1 MNLTTLTHRDAL
13 CLNARFTSR
22 EEAIHALTQR
32 LAALG
37 KISSTEQFLEE
48 VYRRES
54 LGPTALGE
62 WLAVPHGKTAAVKE
76 AAFAVATLSEPLQW
90 EGVDGPEAVDLVV
103 LLAIPPNEAGTTH
116 MQLLTALTTRLADDE
131 IRARIQSATTPDEL
145 LSALDDKGGTQP
157 SASFSNAPTIVCV
170 TACPAGIAHTYMA
183 AEYLEKA
190 GRKLGVNVYVE
201 KQGANGIEGR
211 LTADQ
216 LNSATACIFAAEVAI
231 KESERFNGIPALS
244 VPVAEPIRH
253 AEALIQQALTL
264 KRSDETRT
272 VQQDTQPVKSVK
284 TELKQALLS
293 GISFAVPLI
302 VAGGTVLAVA
312 VLLSQIFGLQDLFNE
327 ENSWLWMYRKLGGGL
342 LGILM
347 VPVLAAYTAYSLAD
361 KPALAPGFAAGLAAN
376 MIGSGFLGA
385 VVGGLIAGY
394 LMRWVKNHLRLSSKF
409 NGFLTFYLYPV
420 LGTLGAGSLMLFVV
434 GEPVAW
440 INNSLTAWLNG
451 LSGSNALLLGAIL
464 GFMCSFDLGG
474 PVNKA
479 AYAFCLGAMANG
491 VCGPYAIFASTMKAV
506 SRVHITPHMHWDRE
520 WYFTTEESRIL
531 LVNNMEEI
539 LCRLEQDNEYKYYV
553 LDGQTAILED
563 YFAVKPENKDRVK
576 KQVEAGKLI
585 IGPWYTQTD
594 TTIVSAESIVR
605 NLMYGMRD
613 CLAFGEPMKIGYLP
627 DSFGMSGQLP
637 HIYNGFGITRTM
649 FWRGCSE
656 RHGTDKTEFLWQSS
670 DGSEVTAQVLPLGYA
685 IGKYLPADENGLRKR
700 LDSYFDVLEK
710 ASVTKEILLPNGHDQ
725 MPLQQNIFEVMD
737 KLGDAANLL
746 I

>member
-1 MNLTTLTHRDAL
+1 MVLFYRAHWRDYKNDQVRIMMNLTTLTHRDAL

-62 WLAVPHGKTAAVKE
+62 GLAVPHGKTAAVKE

-347 VPVLAAYTAYSLAD
+347 VPVLAAYTTYSLAD

-491 VCGPYAIFASTMKAV
+491 VYGPYAIFASVKMVSAFTVTASTMLAPRLFKEFEIETGKSTWLLGLAGITEGAIPMAIEDPL
-506 SRVHITPHMHWDRE
+506 RVIGSFVLGSMVTGAIVGAMNIGLSTPGAGI
-520 WYFTTEESRIL
+520 FSLFL
-531 LVNNMEEI
+531 LH
-539 LCRLEQDNEYKYYV
+539 DNGAGGV
-553 LDGQTAILED
+553 MAAIGWFGAALVGAAISTAILLIWRRH
-563 YFAVKPENKDRVK
+563 AVKHGNY
-576 KQVEAGKLI
+576 L
-585 IGPWYTQTD
+585 TD
-594 TTIVSAESIVR
+594 
-605 NLMYGMRD
+605 
-613 CLAFGEPMKIGYLP
+613 
-627 DSFGMSGQLP
+627 
-637 HIYNGFGITRTM
+637 GI
-649 FWRGCSE
+649 
-656 RHGTDKTEFLWQSS
+656 
-670 DGSEVTAQVLPLGYA
+670 
-685 IGKYLPADENGLRKR
+685 
-700 LDSYFDVLEK
+700 
-710 ASVTKEILLPNGHDQ
+710 
-725 MPLQQNIFEVMD
+725 MP
-737 KLGDAANLL
+737 
-746 I
+746 

>member
-1 MNLTTLTHRDAL
+1 
-13 CLNARFTSR
+13 
-22 EEAIHALTQR
+22 
-32 LAALG
+32 
-37 KISSTEQFLEE
+37 
-48 VYRRES
+48 
-54 LGPTALGE
+54 
-62 WLAVPHGKTAAVKE
+62 
-76 AAFAVATLSEPLQW
+76 
-90 EGVDGPEAVDLVV
+90 
-103 LLAIPPNEAGTTH
+103 
-116 MQLLTALTTRLADDE
+116 
-131 IRARIQSATTPDEL
+131 
-145 LSALDDKGGTQP
+145 
-157 SASFSNAPTIVCV
+157 
-170 TACPAGIAHTYMA
+170 
-183 AEYLEKA
+183 
-190 GRKLGVNVYVE
+190 
-201 KQGANGIEGR
+201 
-211 LTADQ
+211 
-216 LNSATACIFAAEVAI
+216 IFAAEAAI

-244 VPVAEPIRH
+244 VRVAEPIRH
-253 AEALIQQALTL
+253 AEALMQQALTL

-491 VCGPYAIFASTMKAV
+491 VYGPYAIFASVKMVSAFTVTASTMLAPRLFKEFEIETGKSTWLLGLAGITEGAIPMAIEDPL
-506 SRVHITPHMHWDRE
+506 RVIGSFVLGSMVTGAIVGAMNIGLSTPGAGI
-520 WYFTTEESRIL
+520 FSLFL
-531 LVNNMEEI
+531 LH
-539 LCRLEQDNEYKYYV
+539 DNGAGGV
-553 LDGQTAILED
+553 MAAIGWFGAALVGAAISTAILLIWRRH
-563 YFAVKPENKDRVK
+563 AVKHGNY
-576 KQVEAGKLI
+576 L
-585 IGPWYTQTD
+585 TD
-594 TTIVSAESIVR
+594 GV
-605 NLMYGMRD
+605 
-613 CLAFGEPMKIGYLP
+613 
-627 DSFGMSGQLP
+627 
-637 HIYNGFGITRTM
+637 
-649 FWRGCSE
+649 
-656 RHGTDKTEFLWQSS
+656 
-670 DGSEVTAQVLPLGYA
+670 
-685 IGKYLPADENGLRKR
+685 
-700 LDSYFDVLEK
+700 
-710 ASVTKEILLPNGHDQ
+710 
-725 MPLQQNIFEVMD
+725 MP
-737 KLGDAANLL
+737 
-746 I
+746 

>member
-1 MNLTTLTHRDAL
+1 MVLFYRARWRDYKNDQVRIMMNLTTLTHRDAL

-22 EEAIHALTQR
+22 EEAIHVLTQR

-62 WLAVPHGKTAAVKE
+62 GLAVPHGKTAAVKE

-244 VPVAEPIRH
+244 MPVAEPIRH

-347 VPVLAAYTAYSLAD
+347 VPVLTAYTAYSLAD

-491 VCGPYAIFASTMKAV
+491 VYGPYAIFASVKMVSAFTVTASTMLAPRLFKEFEIETGKSTWLLGLAGITEGAIPMAIEDPL
-506 SRVHITPHMHWDRE
+506 RVIGSFVLGSMVTGAIVGAMNIGLSTPGAGI
-520 WYFTTEESRIL
+520 FSLFL
-531 LVNNMEEI
+531 LH
-539 LCRLEQDNEYKYYV
+539 DNGAGGV
-553 LDGQTAILED
+553 MAAIGWFGAALVGAAISTAILLMWRRH
-563 YFAVKPENKDRVK
+563 AVKHGNY
-576 KQVEAGKLI
+576 L
-585 IGPWYTQTD
+585 TD
-594 TTIVSAESIVR
+594 GV
-605 NLMYGMRD
+605 
-613 CLAFGEPMKIGYLP
+613 
-627 DSFGMSGQLP
+627 
-637 HIYNGFGITRTM
+637 
-649 FWRGCSE
+649 
-656 RHGTDKTEFLWQSS
+656 
-670 DGSEVTAQVLPLGYA
+670 
-685 IGKYLPADENGLRKR
+685 
-700 LDSYFDVLEK
+700 
-710 ASVTKEILLPNGHDQ
+710 
-725 MPLQQNIFEVMD
+725 MP
-737 KLGDAANLL
+737 
-746 I
+746 

>member
-1 MNLTTLTHRDAL
+1 MVLFYRAHWRDYKNDQVRIMMNLTTLTHRDAL

-62 WLAVPHGKTAAVKE
+62 GLAVPHGKTAAVKE

-491 VCGPYAIFASTMKAV
+491 VYGPYAIFASVKMVSAFTVTASTMLAPRLFKEFEIETGKSTWLLGLAGITEGAIPMAIEDPLRVIGSFVLGSMVTGAIVGAMNIGLSTPGAGIFSLFLLHDNGAGGVMAV
-506 SRVHITPHMHWDRE
+506 IGW
-520 WYFTTEESRIL
+520 FGAA
-531 LVNNMEEI
+531 LVGAAI
-539 LCRLEQDNEYKYYV
+539 S
-553 LDGQTAILED
+553 TAILLMWRRH
-563 YFAVKPENKDRVK
+563 AVKHGNY
-576 KQVEAGKLI
+576 L
-585 IGPWYTQTD
+585 TD
-594 TTIVSAESIVR
+594 GV
-605 NLMYGMRD
+605 
-613 CLAFGEPMKIGYLP
+613 
-627 DSFGMSGQLP
+627 
-637 HIYNGFGITRTM
+637 
-649 FWRGCSE
+649 
-656 RHGTDKTEFLWQSS
+656 
-670 DGSEVTAQVLPLGYA
+670 
-685 IGKYLPADENGLRKR
+685 
-700 LDSYFDVLEK
+700 
-710 ASVTKEILLPNGHDQ
+710 
-725 MPLQQNIFEVMD
+725 MP
-737 KLGDAANLL
+737 
-746 I
+746 

>member
-1 MNLTTLTHRDAL
+1 MVLFYRAHWRDYKNDQVRIMMNLTTLTHRDAL

-62 WLAVPHGKTAAVKE
+62 GLAVPHGKTAAVKE

-201 KQGANGIEGR
+201 KQGANGMEGR

-216 LNSATACIFAAEVAI
+216 INSATACIFAAEVAI

-491 VCGPYAIFASTMKAV
+491 VYGPYAIFASVKMVSAFTVTASTMLAPRLFKEFEIETGKSTWLLGLAGITEGAIPMAIEDPL
-506 SRVHITPHMHWDRE
+506 RVIGSFVLGSMVTGAIVGAMNIGLSTPGAGI
-520 WYFTTEESRIL
+520 FSLFL
-531 LVNNMEEI
+531 LH
-539 LCRLEQDNEYKYYV
+539 DNGAGGV
-553 LDGQTAILED
+553 MAAIGWFGAALVGAAISTAILLIWRRH
-563 YFAVKPENKDRVK
+563 AVKHGNY
-576 KQVEAGKLI
+576 L
-585 IGPWYTQTD
+585 TD
-594 TTIVSAESIVR
+594 GV
-605 NLMYGMRD
+605 
-613 CLAFGEPMKIGYLP
+613 
-627 DSFGMSGQLP
+627 
-637 HIYNGFGITRTM
+637 
-649 FWRGCSE
+649 
-656 RHGTDKTEFLWQSS
+656 
-670 DGSEVTAQVLPLGYA
+670 
-685 IGKYLPADENGLRKR
+685 
-700 LDSYFDVLEK
+700 
-710 ASVTKEILLPNGHDQ
+710 
-725 MPLQQNIFEVMD
+725 MP
-737 KLGDAANLL
+737 
-746 I
+746 

>member
-1 MNLTTLTHRDAL
+1 MVFFYRAHWRDYKNDQVRIMMNLTTLTHRDAL

-62 WLAVPHGKTAAVKE
+62 GLAVPHGKTAAVKE

-231 KESERFNGIPALS
+231 KESERYNGIPALS

-491 VCGPYAIFASTMKAV
+491 VYGPYAIFASVKMVSAFTVTASTMLAPRLFKEFEIETGKSTWLLGLAGITEGAIPMAIEDPL
-506 SRVHITPHMHWDRE
+506 RVIGSFVLGSMVTGAIVGAMNIGLSTPGAGI
-520 WYFTTEESRIL
+520 FSLFL
-531 LVNNMEEI
+531 LH
-539 LCRLEQDNEYKYYV
+539 DNGAGGV
-553 LDGQTAILED
+553 MAAIGWFGAALVGAAISTAILLMWRRH
-563 YFAVKPENKDRVK
+563 AVKHGNY
-576 KQVEAGKLI
+576 L
-585 IGPWYTQTD
+585 TD
-594 TTIVSAESIVR
+594 GV
-605 NLMYGMRD
+605 
-613 CLAFGEPMKIGYLP
+613 
-627 DSFGMSGQLP
+627 
-637 HIYNGFGITRTM
+637 
-649 FWRGCSE
+649 
-656 RHGTDKTEFLWQSS
+656 
-670 DGSEVTAQVLPLGYA
+670 
-685 IGKYLPADENGLRKR
+685 
-700 LDSYFDVLEK
+700 
-710 ASVTKEILLPNGHDQ
+710 
-725 MPLQQNIFEVMD
+725 MP
-737 KLGDAANLL
+737 
-746 I
+746 

>member
-62 WLAVPHGKTAAVKE
+62 GLAVPHGKTAAVKE

-420 LGTLGAGSLMLFVV
+420 LGTL
-434 GEPVAW
+434 ER
-440 INNSLTAWLNG
+440 
-451 LSGSNALLLGAIL
+451 
-464 GFMCSFDLGG
+464 
-474 PVNKA
+474 
-479 AYAFCLGAMANG
+479 
-491 VCGPYAIFASTMKAV
+491 AV
-506 SRVHITPHMHWDRE
+506 
-520 WYFTTEESRIL
+520 
-531 LVNNMEEI
+531 
-539 LCRLEQDNEYKYYV
+539 
-553 LDGQTAILED
+553 
-563 YFAVKPENKDRVK
+563 
-576 KQVEAGKLI
+576 
-585 IGPWYTQTD
+585 
-594 TTIVSAESIVR
+594 
-605 NLMYGMRD
+605 
-613 CLAFGEPMKIGYLP
+613 
-627 DSFGMSGQLP
+627 
-637 HIYNGFGITRTM
+637 
-649 FWRGCSE
+649 
-656 RHGTDKTEFLWQSS
+656 
-670 DGSEVTAQVLPLGYA
+670 
-685 IGKYLPADENGLRKR
+685 
-700 LDSYFDVLEK
+700 
-710 ASVTKEILLPNGHDQ
+710 
-725 MPLQQNIFEVMD
+725 
-737 KLGDAANLL
+737 
-746 I
+746 

>member
-1 MNLTTLTHRDAL
+1 MVLFYRAHWRDYKNDQVRIMMNLTTLTHRDAL

-62 WLAVPHGKTAAVKE
+62 GLAVPHGKTAAVKE

-491 VCGPYAIFASTMKAV
+491 VYGPYAIFASVKMVSAFTVTASTMLAPRLFKEFEIETGKSTWLLGLAGITEGAIPMAIEDPL
-506 SRVHITPHMHWDRE
+506 RVIGSFVLGSMVTGAFVGAMNIGLSTPGAGI
-520 WYFTTEESRIL
+520 FSLFL
-531 LVNNMEEI
+531 LH
-539 LCRLEQDNEYKYYV
+539 DNGAGGV
-553 LDGQTAILED
+553 MAAIGWFGAALVGAAISTAILLIWRRH
-563 YFAVKPENKDRVK
+563 AVKHGNY
-576 KQVEAGKLI
+576 L
-585 IGPWYTQTD
+585 TD
-594 TTIVSAESIVR
+594 GV
-605 NLMYGMRD
+605 
-613 CLAFGEPMKIGYLP
+613 
-627 DSFGMSGQLP
+627 
-637 HIYNGFGITRTM
+637 
-649 FWRGCSE
+649 
-656 RHGTDKTEFLWQSS
+656 
-670 DGSEVTAQVLPLGYA
+670 
-685 IGKYLPADENGLRKR
+685 
-700 LDSYFDVLEK
+700 
-710 ASVTKEILLPNGHDQ
+710 
-725 MPLQQNIFEVMD
+725 MP
-737 KLGDAANLL
+737 
-746 I
+746 

>member
-1 MNLTTLTHRDAL
+1 MVLFYRAHWRDYKNDQVRIMMNLTTLTHRDAL

-62 WLAVPHGKTAAVKE
+62 GLAVPHGKTAAVKE

-302 VAGGTVLAVA
+302 VAGGTVLVVA

-491 VCGPYAIFASTMKAV
+491 VYGPYAIFASVKMVSAFTVTASTMLAPRLFKEFEIETGKSTWLLGLAGITEGAIPMAIEDPL
-506 SRVHITPHMHWDRE
+506 RVIGSFVLGSMVTGAIVGAMNIGLSTPGAGI
-520 WYFTTEESRIL
+520 FSLFL
-531 LVNNMEEI
+531 LH
-539 LCRLEQDNEYKYYV
+539 DNGAGGV
-553 LDGQTAILED
+553 MAAIGWFGAALVGAAISTAILLMWRRH
-563 YFAVKPENKDRVK
+563 AVKHGNY
-576 KQVEAGKLI
+576 L
-585 IGPWYTQTD
+585 TD
-594 TTIVSAESIVR
+594 GV
-605 NLMYGMRD
+605 
-613 CLAFGEPMKIGYLP
+613 
-627 DSFGMSGQLP
+627 
-637 HIYNGFGITRTM
+637 
-649 FWRGCSE
+649 
-656 RHGTDKTEFLWQSS
+656 
-670 DGSEVTAQVLPLGYA
+670 
-685 IGKYLPADENGLRKR
+685 
-700 LDSYFDVLEK
+700 
-710 ASVTKEILLPNGHDQ
+710 
-725 MPLQQNIFEVMD
+725 MP
-737 KLGDAANLL
+737 
-746 I
+746 

>member
-1 MNLTTLTHRDAL
+1 MVLFYRAHWRDYKNDQVRIMMNLTTLTHRDAL

-62 WLAVPHGKTAAVKE
+62 GLAVPHGKTAAVKE

-190 GRKLGVNVYVE
+190 GRKPGVNVYVE

-491 VCGPYAIFASTMKAV
+491 VYGPYAIFASVKMVSAFTVTASTMLAPRLFKEFEIETGKSTWLLGLAGITEGAIPMAIEDPL
-506 SRVHITPHMHWDRE
+506 RVIGSFVLGSMVTGAIVGAMNIGLSTPGAGI
-520 WYFTTEESRIL
+520 FSLFL
-531 LVNNMEEI
+531 LH
-539 LCRLEQDNEYKYYV
+539 DNGAGGV
-553 LDGQTAILED
+553 MAAIGWFGAALVGAAISTAILLIWRRH
-563 YFAVKPENKDRVK
+563 AVKHGNY
-576 KQVEAGKLI
+576 L
-585 IGPWYTQTD
+585 TD
-594 TTIVSAESIVR
+594 GV
-605 NLMYGMRD
+605 
-613 CLAFGEPMKIGYLP
+613 
-627 DSFGMSGQLP
+627 
-637 HIYNGFGITRTM
+637 
-649 FWRGCSE
+649 
-656 RHGTDKTEFLWQSS
+656 
-670 DGSEVTAQVLPLGYA
+670 
-685 IGKYLPADENGLRKR
+685 
-700 LDSYFDVLEK
+700 
-710 ASVTKEILLPNGHDQ
+710 
-725 MPLQQNIFEVMD
+725 MP
-737 KLGDAANLL
+737 
-746 I
+746 

>member
-1 MNLTTLTHRDAL
+1 MVLFYRAHWRDYKNDQVRIMMNLTTLTHRDAL

-62 WLAVPHGKTAAVKE
+62 GLAVPHGKTAAVKE

-116 MQLLTALTTRLADDE
+116 MQLLTALTTSLADDE

-491 VCGPYAIFASTMKAV
+491 VYGPYAIFASVKMVSAFTVTASTMLAPRLFKEFEIETGKSTWLLGLAGITEGAIPMAIEDPL
-506 SRVHITPHMHWDRE
+506 RVIGSFVLGSMVTGAIVGAMNIGLSTPGAGI
-520 WYFTTEESRIL
+520 FSLFL
-531 LVNNMEEI
+531 LH
-539 LCRLEQDNEYKYYV
+539 DNGAGGV
-553 LDGQTAILED
+553 MAAIGWFGAALVGAAISTAILLIWRRH
-563 YFAVKPENKDRVK
+563 AVKHGNY
-576 KQVEAGKLI
+576 L
-585 IGPWYTQTD
+585 TD
-594 TTIVSAESIVR
+594 GV
-605 NLMYGMRD
+605 
-613 CLAFGEPMKIGYLP
+613 
-627 DSFGMSGQLP
+627 
-637 HIYNGFGITRTM
+637 
-649 FWRGCSE
+649 
-656 RHGTDKTEFLWQSS
+656 
-670 DGSEVTAQVLPLGYA
+670 
-685 IGKYLPADENGLRKR
+685 
-700 LDSYFDVLEK
+700 
-710 ASVTKEILLPNGHDQ
+710 
-725 MPLQQNIFEVMD
+725 MP
-737 KLGDAANLL
+737 
-746 I
+746 

>member
-37 KISSTEQFLEE
+37 KISNTEQFLEE
-48 VYRRES
+48 VYRRER

-62 WLAVPHGKTAAVKE
+62 GLAVPHGKTAAVKE

-145 LSALDDKGGTQP
+145 LSALDDKGGSQP

-327 ENSWLWMYRKLGGGL
+327 ENSWLWMYRKLGGGM

-491 VCGPYAIFASTMKAV
+491 VYGPYAIFASVKMVSAFTVTASTMLAPRLFKEFEIETGKSTWLLGLAGITEGAIPMAIEDPL
-506 SRVHITPHMHWDRE
+506 RVIGSFVLGSMVTGAIVGAMNIGLSTPGAGI
-520 WYFTTEESRIL
+520 FSLFL
-531 LVNNMEEI
+531 LH
-539 LCRLEQDNEYKYYV
+539 DNGAGGV
-553 LDGQTAILED
+553 MAAIGWFGAALVGAAISTAILLIWRRH
-563 YFAVKPENKDRVK
+563 AVKHGNY
-576 KQVEAGKLI
+576 L
-585 IGPWYTQTD
+585 TD
-594 TTIVSAESIVR
+594 GV
-605 NLMYGMRD
+605 
-613 CLAFGEPMKIGYLP
+613 
-627 DSFGMSGQLP
+627 
-637 HIYNGFGITRTM
+637 
-649 FWRGCSE
+649 
-656 RHGTDKTEFLWQSS
+656 
-670 DGSEVTAQVLPLGYA
+670 
-685 IGKYLPADENGLRKR
+685 
-700 LDSYFDVLEK
+700 
-710 ASVTKEILLPNGHDQ
+710 
-725 MPLQQNIFEVMD
+725 MP
-737 KLGDAANLL
+737 
-746 I
+746 

>member
-1 MNLTTLTHRDAL
+1 MVLFYRAHWRDYKNDQVRIMMNLTTLTHRDAL

-62 WLAVPHGKTAAVKE
+62 GLAVPHGKTAAVKE

-491 VCGPYAIFASTMKAV
+491 VYGPYAIFASVKMVSAFTVTASTMLAPRLFKEFEIETGKSTWLLGLAGITEGAIPMAIEDPL
-506 SRVHITPHMHWDRE
+506 RVIGSLVLGSMVTGAIVGAMNIGLSTPGAGI
-520 WYFTTEESRIL
+520 FSLFL
-531 LVNNMEEI
+531 LH
-539 LCRLEQDNEYKYYV
+539 DNGAGGV
-553 LDGQTAILED
+553 MAAIGWFGAALVGAAISTAILLIWRRH
-563 YFAVKPENKDRVK
+563 AVKHGNY
-576 KQVEAGKLI
+576 L
-585 IGPWYTQTD
+585 TD
-594 TTIVSAESIVR
+594 GV
-605 NLMYGMRD
+605 
-613 CLAFGEPMKIGYLP
+613 
-627 DSFGMSGQLP
+627 
-637 HIYNGFGITRTM
+637 
-649 FWRGCSE
+649 
-656 RHGTDKTEFLWQSS
+656 
-670 DGSEVTAQVLPLGYA
+670 
-685 IGKYLPADENGLRKR
+685 
-700 LDSYFDVLEK
+700 
-710 ASVTKEILLPNGHDQ
+710 
-725 MPLQQNIFEVMD
+725 MP
-737 KLGDAANLL
+737 
-746 I
+746 

>member
-1 MNLTTLTHRDAL
+1 MVLFYRAHWRDYKNDQVRIMMNLTTLTHRDAL

-62 WLAVPHGKTAAVKE
+62 GLAVPHGKTAAVKE

-347 VPVLAAYTAYSLAD
+347 VPVL
-361 KPALAPGFAAGLAAN
+361 
-376 MIGSGFLGA
+376 
-385 VVGGLIAGY
+385 
-394 LMRWVKNHLRLSSKF
+394 
-409 NGFLTFYLYPV
+409 
-420 LGTLGAGSLMLFVV
+420 GTLGAGSLMLFVV

-491 VCGPYAIFASTMKAV
+491 VYGPYAIFASVKMVSAFTVTASTMLAPRLFKEFEIETGKSTWLLGLAGITEGAIPMAIEDPL
-506 SRVHITPHMHWDRE
+506 RVIGSFVLGSMVTGAIVGAMNIGLSTPGAGI
-520 WYFTTEESRIL
+520 FSLFL
-531 LVNNMEEI
+531 LH
-539 LCRLEQDNEYKYYV
+539 DNGAGGV
-553 LDGQTAILED
+553 MAAIGWFGAALVGAAISTAILLIWRRH
-563 YFAVKPENKDRVK
+563 AVKHGNY
-576 KQVEAGKLI
+576 L
-585 IGPWYTQTD
+585 TD
-594 TTIVSAESIVR
+594 GV
-605 NLMYGMRD
+605 
-613 CLAFGEPMKIGYLP
+613 
-627 DSFGMSGQLP
+627 
-637 HIYNGFGITRTM
+637 
-649 FWRGCSE
+649 
-656 RHGTDKTEFLWQSS
+656 
-670 DGSEVTAQVLPLGYA
+670 
-685 IGKYLPADENGLRKR
+685 
-700 LDSYFDVLEK
+700 
-710 ASVTKEILLPNGHDQ
+710 
-725 MPLQQNIFEVMD
+725 MP
-737 KLGDAANLL
+737 
-746 I
+746 

>member
-1 MNLTTLTHRDAL
+1 MVLFYRAHWRDYKNDQVRIMMNLTTLTHRDAL

-62 WLAVPHGKTAAVKE
+62 GLAVPHGKTAAVKE

-312 VLLSQIFGLQDLFNE
+312 VLLSQIFGLEDLFNE

-394 LMRWVKNHLRLSSKF
+394 LMRWVKNHLRLGSKF

-491 VCGPYAIFASTMKAV
+491 VYGPYAIFASVKMVSAFTVTASTMLAPRLFKEFEIETGKSTWLLGLAGITEGAIPMAIEDPL
-506 SRVHITPHMHWDRE
+506 RVIGSFVLGSMVTGAIVGAMNIGLSTPGAGI
-520 WYFTTEESRIL
+520 FSLFL
-531 LVNNMEEI
+531 LH
-539 LCRLEQDNEYKYYV
+539 DNGAGGV
-553 LDGQTAILED
+553 MAAIGWFGAALVGAAISTAILLMWRRH
-563 YFAVKPENKDRVK
+563 AVKHGNY
-576 KQVEAGKLI
+576 L
-585 IGPWYTQTD
+585 TD
-594 TTIVSAESIVR
+594 GV
-605 NLMYGMRD
+605 
-613 CLAFGEPMKIGYLP
+613 
-627 DSFGMSGQLP
+627 
-637 HIYNGFGITRTM
+637 
-649 FWRGCSE
+649 
-656 RHGTDKTEFLWQSS
+656 
-670 DGSEVTAQVLPLGYA
+670 
-685 IGKYLPADENGLRKR
+685 
-700 LDSYFDVLEK
+700 
-710 ASVTKEILLPNGHDQ
+710 
-725 MPLQQNIFEVMD
+725 MP
-737 KLGDAANLL
+737 
-746 I
+746 

>member
-1 MNLTTLTHRDAL
+1 MVLFYRAHWRDYKNDQVRIMMNLTTLTHRDAL

-62 WLAVPHGKTAAVKE
+62 GLAVPHGKTAAVKE

-420 LGTLGAGSLMLFVV
+420 LGTLGARSLMLFVV

-491 VCGPYAIFASTMKAV
+491 VYGPYAIFASVKMVSAFTVTASTMLAPRLFKEFEIETGKSTWLLGLAGITEGAIPMAIEDPL
-506 SRVHITPHMHWDRE
+506 RVIGSFVLGSMVTGAIVGAMNIGLSTPGAGI
-520 WYFTTEESRIL
+520 FSLFL
-531 LVNNMEEI
+531 LH
-539 LCRLEQDNEYKYYV
+539 DNGAGGV
-553 LDGQTAILED
+553 MAAIGWFGAALVGAAISTAILLMWRRH
-563 YFAVKPENKDRVK
+563 AVKHGNY
-576 KQVEAGKLI
+576 L
-585 IGPWYTQTD
+585 TD
-594 TTIVSAESIVR
+594 GV
-605 NLMYGMRD
+605 
-613 CLAFGEPMKIGYLP
+613 
-627 DSFGMSGQLP
+627 
-637 HIYNGFGITRTM
+637 
-649 FWRGCSE
+649 
-656 RHGTDKTEFLWQSS
+656 
-670 DGSEVTAQVLPLGYA
+670 
-685 IGKYLPADENGLRKR
+685 
-700 LDSYFDVLEK
+700 
-710 ASVTKEILLPNGHDQ
+710 
-725 MPLQQNIFEVMD
+725 MP
-737 KLGDAANLL
+737 
-746 I
+746 

>member
-1 MNLTTLTHRDAL
+1 MVLFYRAHWRDYKNYQVRIMMNLTTLTHRDAL

-62 WLAVPHGKTAAVKE
+62 GLAVPHGKTAAVKE

-491 VCGPYAIFASTMKAV
+491 VYGPYAIFASVKMVSTFTVTASTMLAPRLFKEFEIETGKSTWLLGLAGITEGAIPMAIEDPL
-506 SRVHITPHMHWDRE
+506 RVIGSFVLGSMVTGAIVGAMNIGLSTPGAGI
-520 WYFTTEESRIL
+520 FSLFL
-531 LVNNMEEI
+531 LH
-539 LCRLEQDNEYKYYV
+539 DNGAGGV
-553 LDGQTAILED
+553 MAAIGWFGAALVGAAISTAILLIWRRH
-563 YFAVKPENKDRVK
+563 AVKHGNY
-576 KQVEAGKLI
+576 L
-585 IGPWYTQTD
+585 TD
-594 TTIVSAESIVR
+594 GV
-605 NLMYGMRD
+605 
-613 CLAFGEPMKIGYLP
+613 
-627 DSFGMSGQLP
+627 
-637 HIYNGFGITRTM
+637 
-649 FWRGCSE
+649 
-656 RHGTDKTEFLWQSS
+656 
-670 DGSEVTAQVLPLGYA
+670 
-685 IGKYLPADENGLRKR
+685 
-700 LDSYFDVLEK
+700 
-710 ASVTKEILLPNGHDQ
+710 
-725 MPLQQNIFEVMD
+725 MP
-737 KLGDAANLL
+737 
-746 I
+746 

>member
-1 MNLTTLTHRDAL
+1 MVLFYRAHWRDYKNDQVRIMMNLTTLTHRDAL

-62 WLAVPHGKTAAVKE
+62 GLAVPHGKTAAVKE

-479 AYAFCLGAMANG
+479 ACAFCLGAMANG
-491 VCGPYAIFASTMKAV
+491 VYGPYAIFASVKMVSAFTVTASTMLAPRLFKEFEIETGKSTWLLGLAGITEGAIPMAIEDPL
-506 SRVHITPHMHWDRE
+506 RVIGSFVLGSMVTGAIVGAMNIGLSTPGAGI
-520 WYFTTEESRIL
+520 FSLFL
-531 LVNNMEEI
+531 LH
-539 LCRLEQDNEYKYYV
+539 DNGAGGV
-553 LDGQTAILED
+553 MAAIGWFGAALVGAAISTAILLIWRRH
-563 YFAVKPENKDRVK
+563 AVKHGNY
-576 KQVEAGKLI
+576 L
-585 IGPWYTQTD
+585 TD
-594 TTIVSAESIVR
+594 GV
-605 NLMYGMRD
+605 
-613 CLAFGEPMKIGYLP
+613 
-627 DSFGMSGQLP
+627 
-637 HIYNGFGITRTM
+637 
-649 FWRGCSE
+649 
-656 RHGTDKTEFLWQSS
+656 
-670 DGSEVTAQVLPLGYA
+670 
-685 IGKYLPADENGLRKR
+685 
-700 LDSYFDVLEK
+700 
-710 ASVTKEILLPNGHDQ
+710 
-725 MPLQQNIFEVMD
+725 MP
-737 KLGDAANLL
+737 
-746 I
+746 

>member
-1 MNLTTLTHRDAL
+1 MVLFYRARWRDYKNDQVRIMMNLTTLTHRDAL

-22 EEAIHALTQR
+22 EEAIHVLTQR

-62 WLAVPHGKTAAVKE
+62 GLAVPHGKTAAVKE

-409 NGFLTFYLYPV
+409 NGFLTFYPYPV

-440 INNSLTAWLNG
+440 INNSLTAWLND

-491 VCGPYAIFASTMKAV
+491 VYGPYAIFASVKMVSAFTVTASTMLAPRLFKEFEIETGKSTWLLGLAGITEGAIPMAIEDPL
-506 SRVHITPHMHWDRE
+506 RVIGSFVLGSMVTGAIVGAMNIGLSTPGAGI
-520 WYFTTEESRIL
+520 FSLFL
-531 LVNNMEEI
+531 LH
-539 LCRLEQDNEYKYYV
+539 DNGAGGV
-553 LDGQTAILED
+553 MAAIGWFGAALVGAAISTAILLMWRRH
-563 YFAVKPENKDRVK
+563 AVKHGNY
-576 KQVEAGKLI
+576 L
-585 IGPWYTQTD
+585 TD
-594 TTIVSAESIVR
+594 GV
-605 NLMYGMRD
+605 
-613 CLAFGEPMKIGYLP
+613 
-627 DSFGMSGQLP
+627 
-637 HIYNGFGITRTM
+637 
-649 FWRGCSE
+649 
-656 RHGTDKTEFLWQSS
+656 
-670 DGSEVTAQVLPLGYA
+670 
-685 IGKYLPADENGLRKR
+685 
-700 LDSYFDVLEK
+700 
-710 ASVTKEILLPNGHDQ
+710 
-725 MPLQQNIFEVMD
+725 MP
-737 KLGDAANLL
+737 
-746 I
+746 

>member
-1 MNLTTLTHRDAL
+1 MVLFYRAHWRDYKNDQVMIMMNLTTLTHRDAL

-62 WLAVPHGKTAAVKE
+62 GLAVPHGKTAAVKE

-491 VCGPYAIFASTMKAV
+491 VYGPYAIFASVKMVSAFTVTASTMLAPRLFKEFEIETGKSTWLLGLAGITEGAIPMAIEDPL
-506 SRVHITPHMHWDRE
+506 RVIGSFVLGSMVTGAIVGAMNIGLSTPGAGI
-520 WYFTTEESRIL
+520 FSLFL
-531 LVNNMEEI
+531 LH
-539 LCRLEQDNEYKYYV
+539 DNGAGGV
-553 LDGQTAILED
+553 MAAIGWFGAALVGAAISTAILLMWRRH
-563 YFAVKPENKDRVK
+563 AVKHGNY
-576 KQVEAGKLI
+576 L
-585 IGPWYTQTD
+585 TD
-594 TTIVSAESIVR
+594 GV
-605 NLMYGMRD
+605 
-613 CLAFGEPMKIGYLP
+613 
-627 DSFGMSGQLP
+627 
-637 HIYNGFGITRTM
+637 
-649 FWRGCSE
+649 
-656 RHGTDKTEFLWQSS
+656 
-670 DGSEVTAQVLPLGYA
+670 
-685 IGKYLPADENGLRKR
+685 
-700 LDSYFDVLEK
+700 
-710 ASVTKEILLPNGHDQ
+710 
-725 MPLQQNIFEVMD
+725 MP
-737 KLGDAANLL
+737 
-746 I
+746 

>member
-1 MNLTTLTHRDAL
+1 MVLFYRAHWRDYKNDQVRIMMNLTTLTHRDAL

-62 WLAVPHGKTAAVKE
+62 GLAVPHGKTAAVKE

-211 LTADQ
+211 LTAEQ

-264 KRSDETRT
+264 ERSGETRT
-272 VQQDTQPVKSVK
+272 VQQDTQPAKSVK

-327 ENSWLWMYRKLGGGL
+327 ENSWLWMYRKLGGGM

-491 VCGPYAIFASTMKAV
+491 VYGPYAIFASVKMVSAFTVTASTMLAPRLFKEFEIETGKSTWLLGLAGITEGAIPMAIEDPL
-506 SRVHITPHMHWDRE
+506 RVIGSFVLGSMVTGAIVGAMNIGLSTPGAGI
-520 WYFTTEESRIL
+520 FSLFL
-531 LVNNMEEI
+531 LH
-539 LCRLEQDNEYKYYV
+539 DNGAGGV
-553 LDGQTAILED
+553 MAAIGWFGAALVGAAISTAILLIWRRH
-563 YFAVKPENKDRVK
+563 AVKHGNY
-576 KQVEAGKLI
+576 L
-585 IGPWYTQTD
+585 TD
-594 TTIVSAESIVR
+594 G
-605 NLMYGMRD
+605 GM
-613 CLAFGEPMKIGYLP
+613 P
-627 DSFGMSGQLP
+627 
-637 HIYNGFGITRTM
+637 
-649 FWRGCSE
+649 
-656 RHGTDKTEFLWQSS
+656 
-670 DGSEVTAQVLPLGYA
+670 
-685 IGKYLPADENGLRKR
+685 
-700 LDSYFDVLEK
+700 
-710 ASVTKEILLPNGHDQ
+710 
-725 MPLQQNIFEVMD
+725 
-737 KLGDAANLL
+737 
-746 I
+746 

>member
-1 MNLTTLTHRDAL
+1 MVLFYRARWRDYKNDQVRIMMNLTTLTHRDAL

-22 EEAIHALTQR
+22 EEAIHVLTQR

-62 WLAVPHGKTAAVKE
+62 GLAVPHGKTAAVKE

-347 VPVLAAYTAYSLAD
+347 VPVHAAYTAYSLAD

-491 VCGPYAIFASTMKAV
+491 VYGPYAIFASVKMVSAFTVTASTMLAPRLFKEFEIETGKSTWLLGLAGITEGAIPMAIEDPL
-506 SRVHITPHMHWDRE
+506 RVIGSFVLGSMVTGAIVGAMNIGLSTPGAGI
-520 WYFTTEESRIL
+520 FSLFL
-531 LVNNMEEI
+531 LH
-539 LCRLEQDNEYKYYV
+539 DNGAGGV
-553 LDGQTAILED
+553 MAAIGWFGAALVGAAISTAILLMWRRH
-563 YFAVKPENKDRVK
+563 AVKHGNY
-576 KQVEAGKLI
+576 L
-585 IGPWYTQTD
+585 TD
-594 TTIVSAESIVR
+594 GV
-605 NLMYGMRD
+605 
-613 CLAFGEPMKIGYLP
+613 
-627 DSFGMSGQLP
+627 
-637 HIYNGFGITRTM
+637 
-649 FWRGCSE
+649 
-656 RHGTDKTEFLWQSS
+656 
-670 DGSEVTAQVLPLGYA
+670 
-685 IGKYLPADENGLRKR
+685 
-700 LDSYFDVLEK
+700 
-710 ASVTKEILLPNGHDQ
+710 
-725 MPLQQNIFEVMD
+725 MP
-737 KLGDAANLL
+737 
-746 I
+746 

>member
-1 MNLTTLTHRDAL
+1 MVLFYRAHWRDYKNDQVRIMMNLTTLTHRDAL

-37 KISSTEQFLEE
+37 KISSTEQFLKE

-62 WLAVPHGKTAAVKE
+62 GLAVPHGKTAAVKE

-211 LTADQ
+211 LTAEQ

-264 KRSDETRT
+264 ERSGETRT
-272 VQQDTQPVKSVK
+272 VQQDTQPAKSVK

-302 VAGGTVLAVA
+302 VAGGRVLAVA

-491 VCGPYAIFASTMKAV
+491 VYGPYAIFASVKMVSAFTVTASTMLAPRLFKEFEIETGKSTWLLGLAGITEGAIPMAIEDPL
-506 SRVHITPHMHWDRE
+506 RVIGSFVLGSMVTGAIVGAMNIGLSTPGAGI
-520 WYFTTEESRIL
+520 FSLFL
-531 LVNNMEEI
+531 LH
-539 LCRLEQDNEYKYYV
+539 DNGAGGV
-553 LDGQTAILED
+553 LAAIGWFGAALVGAAISTAILLIWRRH
-563 YFAVKPENKDRVK
+563 AVKHGNY
-576 KQVEAGKLI
+576 L
-585 IGPWYTQTD
+585 TD
-594 TTIVSAESIVR
+594 GV
-605 NLMYGMRD
+605 
-613 CLAFGEPMKIGYLP
+613 
-627 DSFGMSGQLP
+627 
-637 HIYNGFGITRTM
+637 
-649 FWRGCSE
+649 
-656 RHGTDKTEFLWQSS
+656 
-670 DGSEVTAQVLPLGYA
+670 
-685 IGKYLPADENGLRKR
+685 
-700 LDSYFDVLEK
+700 
-710 ASVTKEILLPNGHDQ
+710 
-725 MPLQQNIFEVMD
+725 MP
-737 KLGDAANLL
+737 
-746 I
+746 

>member
-1 MNLTTLTHRDAL
+1 MVLFYRAHWRDYKNDQVRIMMNLTTLTHRDAL

-62 WLAVPHGKTAAVKE
+62 GLAVPHGKTAAVKE

-479 AYAFCLGAMANG
+479 AYVFCLGAMANG
-491 VCGPYAIFASTMKAV
+491 VYGPYAIFASVKMVSAFTVTASTMLAPRLFKEFEIETGKSTWLLGLAGITEGAIPMAIEDPL
-506 SRVHITPHMHWDRE
+506 RVIGSFVLGSMVTGAIVGAMNIGLSTPGAGI
-520 WYFTTEESRIL
+520 FSLFL
-531 LVNNMEEI
+531 LH
-539 LCRLEQDNEYKYYV
+539 DNGAGGV
-553 LDGQTAILED
+553 MAAIGWFGAALVGAAISTAILLMWRRH
-563 YFAVKPENKDRVK
+563 AVKHGNY
-576 KQVEAGKLI
+576 L
-585 IGPWYTQTD
+585 TD
-594 TTIVSAESIVR
+594 GV
-605 NLMYGMRD
+605 
-613 CLAFGEPMKIGYLP
+613 
-627 DSFGMSGQLP
+627 
-637 HIYNGFGITRTM
+637 
-649 FWRGCSE
+649 
-656 RHGTDKTEFLWQSS
+656 
-670 DGSEVTAQVLPLGYA
+670 
-685 IGKYLPADENGLRKR
+685 
-700 LDSYFDVLEK
+700 
-710 ASVTKEILLPNGHDQ
+710 
-725 MPLQQNIFEVMD
+725 MP
-737 KLGDAANLL
+737 
-746 I
+746 

>member
-1 MNLTTLTHRDAL
+1 MVLFYRAHWRDYKNDQVRIMMNLTTLTHRDAL

-37 KISSTEQFLEE
+37 KISSTEQFLKE

-62 WLAVPHGKTAAVKE
+62 GLAVPHGKTAAVKE

-90 EGVDGPEAVDLVV
+90 ESVDGPEAIDLVV

-253 AEALIQQALTL
+253 AEALSQQSLTL
-264 KRSDETRT
+264 ERGDETRT

-293 GISFAVPLI
+293 GISFSVPLI

-394 LMRWVKNHLRLSSKF
+394 LIRWMKNHLRLSSKF
-409 NGFLTFYLYPV
+409 NGFLTFYLYLV

-491 VCGPYAIFASTMKAV
+491 VYGPYAIFASVKMVSAFTVTASTMLAPRLFKEFEIETGKSTWLLGLAGITEGAIPMAIEDPL
-506 SRVHITPHMHWDRE
+506 RVIGSFVLGSMVTGAIVGAMNIGLSTPGAGI
-520 WYFTTEESRIL
+520 FSLFL
-531 LVNNMEEI
+531 LH
-539 LCRLEQDNEYKYYV
+539 DNGAGGV
-553 LDGQTAILED
+553 MAAIGWFGAALVGAAISTAILLIWRRH
-563 YFAVKPENKDRVK
+563 AVKHGNY
-576 KQVEAGKLI
+576 L
-585 IGPWYTQTD
+585 TD
-594 TTIVSAESIVR
+594 
-605 NLMYGMRD
+605 G
-613 CLAFGEPMKIGYLP
+613 
-627 DSFGMSGQLP
+627 
-637 HIYNGFGITRTM
+637 
-649 FWRGCSE
+649 
-656 RHGTDKTEFLWQSS
+656 
-670 DGSEVTAQVLPLGYA
+670 
-685 IGKYLPADENGLRKR
+685 
-700 LDSYFDVLEK
+700 
-710 ASVTKEILLPNGHDQ
+710 
-725 MPLQQNIFEVMD
+725 VMQ
-737 KLGDAANLL
+737 
-746 I
+746 

>member
-1 MNLTTLTHRDAL
+1 MVLFYRAHWRDYKNDQVRIMMNLTTLTHRDAL

-62 WLAVPHGKTAAVKE
+62 GLAVPHGKTAAVKE

-103 LLAIPPNEAGTTH
+103 LLAIPPNEVGTTH

-491 VCGPYAIFASTMKAV
+491 VYGPYAIFASVKMVSAFTVTASTMLAPRLFKEFEIETGKSTWLLGLAGITEGAIPMAIEDPL
-506 SRVHITPHMHWDRE
+506 RVIGSFVLGSMVTGAIVGAMNIGLSTPGAGI
-520 WYFTTEESRIL
+520 FSLFL
-531 LVNNMEEI
+531 LH
-539 LCRLEQDNEYKYYV
+539 DNGAGGV
-553 LDGQTAILED
+553 MAAIGWFGAALVGAAISTAILLMWRRH
-563 YFAVKPENKDRVK
+563 AVKHGNY
-576 KQVEAGKLI
+576 L
-585 IGPWYTQTD
+585 TD
-594 TTIVSAESIVR
+594 GV
-605 NLMYGMRD
+605 
-613 CLAFGEPMKIGYLP
+613 
-627 DSFGMSGQLP
+627 
-637 HIYNGFGITRTM
+637 
-649 FWRGCSE
+649 
-656 RHGTDKTEFLWQSS
+656 
-670 DGSEVTAQVLPLGYA
+670 
-685 IGKYLPADENGLRKR
+685 
-700 LDSYFDVLEK
+700 
-710 ASVTKEILLPNGHDQ
+710 
-725 MPLQQNIFEVMD
+725 MP
-737 KLGDAANLL
+737 
-746 I
+746 

>member
-1 MNLTTLTHRDAL
+1 MVLFYRARWRDYKNDQVRIMMNLTTLTHRDAL

-22 EEAIHALTQR
+22 EEAIHVLTQR

-62 WLAVPHGKTAAVKE
+62 GLAVPHGKTAAVKE
-76 AAFAVATLSEPLQW
+76 AAFEVATLSEPLQW

-201 KQGANGIEGR
+201 KQGTNGIEGR

-491 VCGPYAIFASTMKAV
+491 VYGPYAIFASVKMVSAFTVTASTMLAPRLFKEFEIETGKSTWLLGLAGITEGAIPMAIEDPL
-506 SRVHITPHMHWDRE
+506 RVIGSFVLGSMVTGAIVGAMNIGLSTPGAGI
-520 WYFTTEESRIL
+520 FSLFL
-531 LVNNMEEI
+531 LH
-539 LCRLEQDNEYKYYV
+539 DNGAGGV
-553 LDGQTAILED
+553 MAAIGWFGAALVGAAISTAILLMWRRH
-563 YFAVKPENKDRVK
+563 AVKHGNY
-576 KQVEAGKLI
+576 L
-585 IGPWYTQTD
+585 TD
-594 TTIVSAESIVR
+594 GV
-605 NLMYGMRD
+605 
-613 CLAFGEPMKIGYLP
+613 
-627 DSFGMSGQLP
+627 
-637 HIYNGFGITRTM
+637 
-649 FWRGCSE
+649 
-656 RHGTDKTEFLWQSS
+656 
-670 DGSEVTAQVLPLGYA
+670 
-685 IGKYLPADENGLRKR
+685 
-700 LDSYFDVLEK
+700 
-710 ASVTKEILLPNGHDQ
+710 
-725 MPLQQNIFEVMD
+725 MP
-737 KLGDAANLL
+737 
-746 I
+746 